1 MSHCEPAAGGPFS
14 QWLFTGPLLLCRPG
28 RRIVGRIKELLC
40 PRKRIPADF
49 GIFAR
54 FTHHFGCQPSGSIS
68 LTFTMLGPVRPA
80 RGEFF
85 CTP

>member
-40 PRKRIPADF
+40 ATQADSGGFWDFRPVYSSFWLPA
-49 GIFAR
+49 
-54 FTHHFGCQPSGSIS
+54 
-68 LTFTMLGPVRPA
+68 
-80 RGEFF
+80 
-85 CTP
+85 